1 MGSVRQEKKTVWHN
15 PRNGEKKMKTIIKDG
30 RSRVETIVDNYNAQ
44 SYLDRKWDEKI
55 NRRVEFCVWAVIAS
69 MIIFVLIVGYV
80 WTI

>member
-1 MGSVRQEKKTVWHN
+1 
-15 PRNGEKKMKTIIKDG
+15 MKTIIKDG